1 MSKAL
6 KKVSQEITMH
16 QAMGFEQG
24 ENIGRVRKKFSKTFS
39 KDGKDGK
46 DDATALQPMRHSSEL
61 RW

>member
-6 KKVSQEITMH
+6 KKVSQEITIY

-24 ENIGRVRKKFSKTFS
+24 ENIGWARKKSSKTFS

-46 DDATALQPMRHSSEL
+46 DDATALQPMSHSSEL